1 MIHTLLY
8 KCFQICSDWTKFYLE
23 LDVFKS
29 KGYSDNFINNF
40 FKTFQDN
47 KHRIQGKLITVP
59 KKTRKSPSLPWTIII
74 ANQNQVKK
82 MSQSILN
89 CCKLQIVFKNQNKLT
104 NAFRFEDRMPFSPDV
119 VFSVGSAVN
128 PVMVNL

>member
-40 FKTFQDN
+40 FKIFLDN
-47 KHRIQGKLITVP
+47 KHRIQEKLITVP

-82 MSQSILN
+82 MPQSILN

>member
-1 MIHTLLY
+1 
-8 KCFQICSDWTKFYLE
+8 
-23 LDVFKS
+23 
-29 KGYSDNFINNF
+29 
-40 FKTFQDN
+40 
-47 KHRIQGKLITVP
+47 
-59 KKTRKSPSLPWTIII
+59 
-74 ANQNQVKK
+74 

-104 NAFRFEDRMPFSPDV
+104 NAFRFEDRMSFSPDV